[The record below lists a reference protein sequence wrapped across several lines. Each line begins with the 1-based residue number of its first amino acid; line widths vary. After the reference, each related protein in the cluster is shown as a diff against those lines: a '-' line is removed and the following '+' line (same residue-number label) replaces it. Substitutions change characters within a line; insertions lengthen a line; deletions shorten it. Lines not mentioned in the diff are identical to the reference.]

1 MIIHDRVSENS
12 EKCDSTKELKLI
24 IVDPCFYSR
33 EGLIEALRIRTE
45 FEKKWQISHEIS
57 LSNLL
62 SIISIRQIKKTI
74 KINTFNFL
82 VINLPPIPTIALS
95 LLLQLREFEMSR
107 FDRVTIL
114 SDFNNDKILDIF
126 IRIGGNVNV
135 SIESSKLPASKI
147 CDLILLANNLD
158 NIKKDITPHNKSL
171 QLSNKECIAL
181 LLMLQ
186 GEPVAS
192 SAFKFSIS
200 RKTIYSRRHSGLIKL
215 GETNMKSLLNK
226 L

>member
-1 MIIHDRVSENS
+1 
-12 EKCDSTKELKLI
+12 
-24 IVDPCFYSR
+24 
-33 EGLIEALRIRTE
+33 
-45 FEKKWQISHEIS
+45 
-57 LSNLL
+57 
-62 SIISIRQIKKTI
+62 
-74 KINTFNFL
+74 
-82 VINLPPIPTIALS
+82 
-95 LLLQLREFEMSR
+95 MSR